1 MRSALLWLVLSFFLT
16 TSAIADTT
24 ITFQGQLDRQG
35 SPYSGQADMM
45 FRLFD
50 AETGGNQ
57 IGSDQTV
64 SVTVTSGVFTANIDF
79 GAVFDG
85 TSVWI
90 ETLVGSTKLGDRQ
103 RITSVPSSV
112 TSLDWSKGNNQLTYQ
127 GDVGIGTTNPVGEF
141 QVVGRAT
148 FGGSDN
154 IAGGDRSFVGGGSK
168 NLIAG
173 AAGFIG
179 GGLDNGLTSTS
190 SGGFI
195 GGGAGNIVGGSL
207 GSGIVSGAENIVGG
221 NYSVVAGG
229 GGNVITGAASFVSG
243 GLNNTIIGDL
253 TASGIVAGL
262 RNSVSVGGDY
272 SIISGGVENQITGG
286 SSFIASGVQNLAQGD
301 FSFAGGVRAKAL
313 HNGTFVWADNIDA
326 DFPSSAP
333 QQFLIRANN
342 GVGISTNVSLPA
354 NGLGVAGDVVARAYF
369 TRSSEKFKSNI
380 QRYVPSSSLLD
391 FFEAVTYNMTDS
403 SDLHIGVIAEEVQR
417 VAPELV
423 SQNESGEVV
432 GVAYDRLSIALIAAL
447 LEEVNTLKSRV
458 EELEKDR

>member
-127 GDVGIGTTNPVGEF
+127 GDVGIGTMNPVGEF

-148 FGGSDN
+148 FGGADN
-154 IAGGDRSFVGGGSK
+154 IAGGDRSFVAGGAK
-168 NLIAG
+168 NLVSGAG
-173 AAGFIG
+173 GFIG
-179 GGLDNGLTSTS
+179 GGSDNGLTSTS
-190 SGGFI
+190 SYGFI
-195 GGGAGNIVGGSL
+195 GAGAGNIIGGSF
-207 GSGIVSGAENIVGG
+207 GAGVLAGLENTVGG
-221 NYSVVAGG
+221 NYSVILGG
-229 GGNVITGAASFVSG
+229 A
-243 GLNNTIIGDL
+243 NN
-253 TASGIVAGL
+253 S
-262 RNSVSVGGDY
+262 
-272 SIISGGVENQITGG
+272 ISGGA
-286 SSFIASGVQNLAQGD
+286 SFIAAGAENSAQGNY
-301 FSFAGGVRAKAL
+301 SFAGGVRAKAL
-313 HNGTFVWADNIDA
+313 HDGVFVWADNIDA
-326 DFPSSAP
+326 DFSSAAP
-333 QQFLIRANN
+333 RQFLIRANN
-342 GVGISTNVSLPA
+342 GVGIGTNASLPA
-354 NGLGVAGDVVARAYF
+354 DGLGVAGDVVARAYF

-380 QRYVPSSSLLD
+380 QRYVPSSSLLES
-391 FFEAVTYNMTDS
+391 FEAVTYNMTDS

-458 EELEKDR
+458 EELEKD